1 MHICL
6 EVEMH
11 VFLTV
16 YTGLQARRLII
27 RYNMY
32 AVCASKKTRR
42 FLNYPAC
49 QERCTLME
57 RAPSIK
63 RCKGHSHRDHAKKKK
78 THKTFTR
85 QMLAVTKYPAA
96 FAAADMSTTSSK
108 HFELKTFHSDLTSSL
123 PRVAWPRSKKH
134 IMQRLSR
141 KRKTPVAAKWL
152 T

>member
-16 YTGLQARRLII
+16 YTGLQARGLII
-27 RYNMY
+27 RYNIYNMY

-63 RCKGHSHRDHAKKKK
+63 PCKGHSHRGHAKK
-78 THKTFTR
+78 T
-85 QMLAVTKYPAA
+85 
-96 FAAADMSTTSSK
+96 
-108 HFELKTFHSDLTSSL
+108 
-123 PRVAWPRSKKH
+123 
-134 IMQRLSR
+134 
-141 KRKTPVAAKWL
+141 
-152 T
+152 